1 MTLDVVSICMHVP
14 MPGVH
19 ENTVI
24 YMARSWF
31 NETSWTSTEDQFIN
45 GDEFLFLTTVTRA
58 TC

>member
-1 MTLDVVSICMHVP
+1 MTLDDVVSICMHVP

-19 ENTVI
+19 ENENTI
-24 YMARSWF
+24 IWHDHGLMRRAGRLPK
-31 NETSWTSTEDQFIN
+31 IN